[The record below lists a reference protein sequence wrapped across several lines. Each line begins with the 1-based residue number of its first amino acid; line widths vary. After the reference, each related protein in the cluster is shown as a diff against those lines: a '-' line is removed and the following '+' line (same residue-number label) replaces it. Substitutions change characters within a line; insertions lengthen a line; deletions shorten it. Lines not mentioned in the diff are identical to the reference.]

1 MHKFAKMFLEHL
13 KEFGDLKAVV
23 KYEDNTVSLYL
34 PSSSEEDEYLLYC
47 VFDFDCSLIVYE
59 YKKEPR
65 EFFNYK
71 YFIEYFDRAIL
82 PFVV

>member
-1 MHKFAKMFLEHL
+1 MHKFAKMFLDHL
-13 KEFGDLKAVV
+13 NGIKNLKAVV

-34 PSSSEEDEYLLYC
+34 PSSSKEGEYLLYC
-47 VFDFDCSLIVYE
+47 LFDFDCSLIVYE

-71 YFIEYFDRAIL
+71 YFIEYFDETIL
-82 PFVV
+82 PFAI